1 MNIKQEIEQKRQ
13 IWHFL
18 NKIWRVIK
26 KEKYISPCITH
37 ENGEKRSTGPK
48 SNCLLT
54 LRLMTPTR
62 TCRDG
67 MEAMSPE
74 GGGESEPVPSRL
86 QLVGEGSDMLVLESS
101 SREDSPGDSSAD

>member
-1 MNIKQEIEQKRQ
+1 MTKIER
-13 IWHFL
+13 
-18 NKIWRVIK
+18 
-26 KEKYISPCITH
+26 
-37 ENGEKRSTGPK
+37 ENSGPK

-62 TCRDG
+62 TCREG
-67 MEAMSPE
+67 MDVMSPD

-101 SREDSPGDSSAD
+101 SREDRPGDSRAD